1 MRLLRW
7 IDQDQIGLTPN
18 LDEDKRPPYA
28 ILSHTWAADDSE
40 EVTRA
45 EVETSDGQKKPGYE
59 KIRFCA
65 EQARKDG
72 ISHCWVDTCCIDKTN
87 LVELSEA
94 ITSMYRWYQDAVKCY
109 VYLPDVSCLPQA
121 SRGDAYAL
129 WWPQFQASK
138 WFTRGWTLQEL
149 LAPTTVEFY
158 SSEGV
163 LLGDKK
169 TLARQIHQITSIPV
183 DALQDS
189 SLAQFSVS
197 ERMRWAEMRRTKK
210 PEDRA
215 YSLLGIFDVSISV
228 IYGEGEKKAF
238 RRLQREIQEQAGKN
252 VLSLEVDRTALNRGQ
267 FDCIGPNRIGSVQVS
282 DLS

>member
-7 IDQDQIGLTPN
+7 IDQDQIGLTPD
-18 LDEDKRPPYA
+18 LDDDKRPPYA
-28 ILSHTWAADDSE
+28 ILSHTWANDNSE
-40 EVTRA
+40 EVTWN
-45 EVETSDGQKKPGYE
+45 EVETEEGRKKPGYE

-72 ISHCWVDTCCIDKTN
+72 ISHFWVDTCCINKTN

-109 VYLPDVSCLPQA
+109 VYLPDVLYQKQDPGS
-121 SRGDAYAL
+121 DADAV
-129 WWPQFQASK
+129 WWPSFQASK

-149 LAPTTVEFY
+149 LAPKIVEFF
-158 SSEGV
+158 SSERA

-169 TLARQIHQITSIPV
+169 TLARQIHKITNVPI
-183 DALQDS
+183 DALHSS

-197 ERMRWAEMRRTKK
+197 ERMRWAETRLTKK

-238 RRLQREIQEQAGKN
+238 RRLQREIQEQTGK
-252 VLSLEVDRTALNRGQ
+252 Q
-267 FDCIGPNRIGSVQVS
+267 
-282 DLS
+282 